1 MDAICGNKKI
11 DSLKFLISKCE
22 EGNSMVSSTGSREE
36 SKLSTEVESSIDT
49 VKDDNGRTIY
59 QDQLVS
65 GNK

>member
-1 MDAICGNKKI
+1 MHALRRNKKI

-22 EGNSMVSSTGSREE
+22 EGNGMVSSMGFREE

-49 VKDDNGRTIY
+49 VQDDSGRTIY

-65 GNK
+65 GKK